1 MSQPSAVASA
11 SFARSPPRCQLW
23 TSMPC
28 FPSGFSRLWSGPATK
43 PSSEIDMW
51 QVVRG
56 TASSSAIDFPFACL
70 LRPVSAYRRLVQ
82 FRTCYFWNRF
92 RRPRMEGDDHRSGC
106 PINLSL
112 EVFGDKWSLLI
123 LRDMVFGG
131 KRHFRELLRSE
142 EGISS
147 NILADRMRK
156 LLGEGMITRADDPSH
171 KQKAIY
177 SLTEKFI
184 ALVPVFAHL
193 GAWGR
198 RYLPAS
204 EELSVRARV
213 LEEGGP
219 EMWDRFMAELRE
231 EHLGLPPGGRF
242 EPGDGS
248 VAAELQ
254 AAYEEIGRAHV

>member
-1 MSQPSAVASA
+1 
-11 SFARSPPRCQLW
+11 
-23 TSMPC
+23 
-28 FPSGFSRLWSGPATK
+28 
-43 PSSEIDMW
+43 
-51 QVVRG
+51 
-56 TASSSAIDFPFACL
+56 
-70 LRPVSAYRRLVQ
+70 
-82 FRTCYFWNRF
+82 
-92 RRPRMEGDDHRSGC
+92 MEGDDHRSGC

-123 LRDMVFGG
+123 LRDMMFGG

-147 NILADRMRK
+147 NILADRLRK

-177 SLTEKFI
+177 SLTEKSI
-184 ALVPVFAHL
+184 ALLPVFAHL

-198 RYLPAS
+198 RHLPAS
-204 EELSVRARV
+204 EELSVRAWV

-254 AAYEEIGRAHV
+254 AAYEEVLAGGAKE